1 MRSEKQTRTLKS
13 VPISFSCCCRIKIL
27 LASLSLVI
35 VLRAV
40 KSQGGAEEVEEEPQ
54 GDTVEQKQNLART
67 GWDLLVGM
75 FRTVFK
81 RRPGWMQVVILL
93 QLLAYTMYGETWII
107 DLLEYKTE
115 VLLLGTISASGSA
128 SSGIST

>member
-1 MRSEKQTRTLKS
+1 M
-13 VPISFSCCCRIKIL
+13 
-27 LASLSLVI
+27 
-35 VLRAV
+35 LRAV

>member
-40 KSQGGAEEVEEEPQ
+40 KSQGGAEEEVEEEPQ

-93 QLLAYTMYGETWII
+93 QLLAYTCY
-107 DLLEYKTE
+107 Y
-115 VLLLGTISASGSA
+115 VSF
-128 SSGIST
+128 